1 MLADF
6 AANHQ
11 RPPQHHHINLEATPK
26 GKVFDSALLPG
37 EGVTEEAEHPAEN
50 PRQAYCVLALDDKEG
65 CPAVS
70 ATQAAVPDT
79 ISSNAGTVLAD
90 VDPQGQPTTYVIEY
104 GTTAEYGH
112 TTTAATVANEN
123 GKQSE
128 TVALSGLEPCTTY
141 HYQAEAENAANEGTP
156 GLGGD
161 QTFKTAGCPPPT
173 VVTDSAVGPYEYDG
187 GWALTYAGT
196 VNPNGLPTSY
206 GWQYRCT
213 LSGQPCVSKEEEIGK
228 EPPWPEPISFEG
240 SIEEGTSAVMESTTF
255 YTDPCSSPPYEV
267 RMVAESSA
275 GTSYGPYQEVHM
287 SGPCRLGR

>member
-1 MLADF
+1 MHIERIYYYQYKGPAKERKEALAK
-6 AANHQ
+6 
-11 RPPQHHHINLEATPK
+11 LEK
-26 GKVFDSALLPG
+26 HEFDSALLAG
-37 EGVTEEAEHPAEN
+37 EGYGPEPTNWRPAF
-50 PRQAYCVLALDDKEG
+50 CVLVLGENG
-65 CPAVS
+65 CPAGSITNAPVAGSVKASASTVVLDVS
-70 ATQAAVPDT
+70 PE
-79 ISSNAGTVLAD
+79 GL
-90 VDPQGQPTTYVIEY
+90 PTSYKVEY
-104 GTTAEYGH
+104 GTTETYGQ
-112 TTTAATVANEN
+112 TTSSSFVANAE
-123 GKQSE
+123 GEQSE